1 MFDVC
6 VAGCGLY
13 VSHVTTEE
21 GEHGQRDAK
30 AQSPTA
36 QEFSELLN
44 VKLLRFRFQLMGMT
58 YCGVDTSARCDDPV
72 CGPLNDFKGIVAYRL
87 DDKEWRQW
95 RRHYAGLLVELGR
108 GLVSTCAQA
117 VENGDALGD

>member
-1 MFDVC
+1 MYWPVVPAMFDVC

-44 VKLLRFRFQLMGMT
+44 VELMRFRFQLHDA
-58 YCGVDTSARCDDPV
+58 VDGASDDQVGQRRVGLSRSDQGRCRRFSGTV
-72 CGPLNDFKGIVAYRL
+72 KRPLCDWVHCIP
-87 DDKEWRQW
+87 
-95 RRHYAGLLVELGR
+95 
-108 GLVSTCAQA
+108 
-117 VENGDALGD
+117 ALPGSD